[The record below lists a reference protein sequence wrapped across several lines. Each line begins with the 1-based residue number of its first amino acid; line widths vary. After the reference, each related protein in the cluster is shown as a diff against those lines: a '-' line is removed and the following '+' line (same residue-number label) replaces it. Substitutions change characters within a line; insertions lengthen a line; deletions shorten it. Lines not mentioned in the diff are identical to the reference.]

1 MAINKVSKETKE
13 VIRKN
18 SVLALPD
25 RPSEKGYSAQQL
37 KEYFTNL
44 VLGDNASSLA
54 ELDRVVEEI
63 NKLIGS
69 IENTTVQRYVVDTV
83 LSNLNSFKPYLLHG
97 VTGSGKTEVYMNII
111 ENYYY
116 VIIGIGLFIMFALVG
131 YLVEI
136 SKKNK
141 EIEKDTKNNVDISS
155 NVNDNVINIDEVEE
169 QKEEISI
176 DNDILNK

>member
-1 MAINKVSKETKE
+1 
-13 VIRKN
+13 
-18 SVLALPD
+18 
-25 RPSEKGYSAQQL
+25 
-37 KEYFTNL
+37 
-44 VLGDNASSLA
+44 
-54 ELDRVVEEI
+54 
-63 NKLIGS
+63 
-69 IENTTVQRYVVDTV
+69 
-83 LSNLNSFKPYLLHG
+83 
-97 VTGSGKTEVYMNII
+97 MNII

-155 NVNDNVINIDEVEE
+155 NVNDNVINIDEIAE
-169 QKEEISI
+169 QTEEEISI

>member
-1 MAINKVSKETKE
+1 M
-13 VIRKN
+13 
-18 SVLALPD
+18 D
-25 RPSEKGYSAQQL
+25 
-37 KEYFTNL
+37 
-44 VLGDNASSLA
+44 
-54 ELDRVVEEI
+54 
-63 NKLIGS
+63 
-69 IENTTVQRYVVDTV
+69 
-83 LSNLNSFKPYLLHG
+83 
-97 VTGSGKTEVYMNII
+97 II

-155 NVNDNVINIDEVEE
+155 NVNDNVIKIDEVVE
-169 QKEEISI
+169 QKEEEISI